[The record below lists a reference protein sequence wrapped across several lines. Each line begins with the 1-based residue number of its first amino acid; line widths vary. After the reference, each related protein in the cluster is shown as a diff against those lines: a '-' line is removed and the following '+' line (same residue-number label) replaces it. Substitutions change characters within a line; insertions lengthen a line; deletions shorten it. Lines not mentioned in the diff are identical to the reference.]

1 MALGSGNLRL
11 VLVTRNSPP
20 GHVPSPSGFT
30 FRLRFRVFTVRKID
44 TDSRV
49 GRHPGQLT
57 TREPVSVSRIGE
69 SWASGPSPGQQSVL
83 CAHVVVGPVGLHEHG
98 EFPRLG
104 PGPVGAAPEHRYPA
118 G

>member
-11 VLVTRNSPP
+11 VSVTRNSPR

-30 FRLRFRVFTVRKID
+30 FRLRFRVFTVRTID

-57 TREPVSVSRIGE
+57 TREPVSVSRISG
-69 SWASGPSPGQQSVL
+69 SWASGQSLGRDGPQPAHIVV
-83 CAHVVVGPVGLHEHG
+83 AHVRPLQDGQ
-98 EFPRLG
+98 FPRLDRG
-104 PGPVGAAPEHRYPA
+104 PA
-118 G
+118 